1 MIEQLTITF
10 HASPCQSGCTMNG
23 HSPANQPFGDVVAL
37 LMAGDLLC
45 WTYAQQDI
53 NPAAAATLTSRR
65 LRRIALYF

>member
-1 MIEQLTITF
+1 
-10 HASPCQSGCTMNG
+10 MNG

-53 NPAAAATLTSRR
+53 NPAAAAMLTSRR